1 VQGQLDVG
9 VRLGLGLDALLGD
22 RGDGLI
28 FVETAFISQSRS
40 SGGCPQCEGDPLIQQ
55 FVPGVPARSGL
66 QFRLRLPFWLIPG
79 DLVLAAPVLAFTNPK
94 TLEKMAITAADGGLI
109 PWQRRFATPVG
120 DIQVMAGREVGATL
134 FGFGTKD
141 AFLAV
146 TGSPEDP
153 ELIPIA
159 VKSIQWDFPVFEW
172 RPFREYGSRYTFATF
187 VQLGLGFDQPLS
199 AVVVDRPELPSPPL
213 QTRYFGYLRIFF
225 DGRRYF

>member
-22 RGDGLI
+22 RGDGLV
-28 FVETAFISQSRS
+28 FLETAFVSQSRS
-40 SGGCPQCEGDPLIQQ
+40 SGGCPQCEADPLVQQ

-79 DLVLAAPVLAFTNPK
+79 DLVLAAPVLAFTDPK
-94 TLEKMAITAADGGLI
+94 TLEKMGIVAADGGLI

-120 DIQVMAGREVGATL
+120 DVQFVAGREVGVTL
-134 FGFGTKD
+134 FGYGTKD

-146 TGSPEDP
+146 VGPPEDP
-153 ELIPIA
+153 ELLPIA
-159 VKSIQWDFPVFEW
+159 VKSLQWDFPVFEW
-172 RPFREYGSRYTFATF
+172 RLFREYGTRYTFATF
-187 VQLGLGFDQPLS
+187 AQLGLGFDKPIS
-199 AVVVDRPELPSPPL
+199 VVNVENPQLPGPPL
-213 QTRYFGYLRIFF
+213 QTRYFGYVRIFF